1 MEFKKIAKETAK
13 TLRSYLTYQAVRL
26 ISQQLGE
33 TNPGQAIWLGEFSKV
48 HSIQDSDNYLE
59 AMMQEN
65 KEIVLRILTVRE
77 NLAEEVLEFLPEMVL
92 TQIKQSNG
100 EHRRS
105 LLERLTQ
112 VDLALTDPAQ
122 LIVEPDSSED
132 SE

>member
-1 MEFKKIAKETAK
+1 MK
-13 TLRSYLTYQAVRL
+13 
-26 ISQQLGE
+26 
-33 TNPGQAIWLGEFSKV
+33 
-48 HSIQDSDNYLE
+48 
-59 AMMQEN
+59 EN

-122 LIVEPDSSED
+122 PKIEPDSSED

>member
-1 MEFKKIAKETAK
+1 MEFKEIAHETAK

-33 TNPGQAIWLGEFSKV
+33 TNPGQAIWLGEFSKS
-48 HSIQDSDNYLE
+48 HSIQDSDTYLE

-105 LLERLTQ
+105 LLERLTK
-112 VDLALTDPAQ
+112 VDLTLTDPAQ
-122 LIVEPDSSED
+122 PKIEPDSSED

>member
-1 MEFKKIAKETAK
+1 MEFKKIAQETAN

-26 ISQQLGE
+26 ISQQLSE
-33 TNPGQAIWLGEFSKV
+33 TNPGQAIWLGNFSKS
-48 HSIQDSDNYLE
+48 HSIQDSDTYLE
-59 AMMQEN
+59 AMTAEN
-65 KEIVLRILTVRE
+65 KELVLRILTVRE

-92 TQIKQSNG
+92 SQIKQSNG

-112 VDLALTDPAQ
+112 VDISSTDSAQ
-122 LIVEPDSSED
+122 PQIEPETSEN

>member
-1 MEFKKIAKETAK
+1 MEFKKIAQETAK

-33 TNPGQAIWLGEFSKV
+33 TNPRQAIWLGEFSKS
-48 HSIQDSDNYLE
+48 HSIQDSDHYLE
-59 AMMQEN
+59 AMMAEN
-65 KEIVLRILTVRE
+65 KELVLRILAVRE

-112 VDLALTDPAQ
+112 VDISSTGSAQ
-122 LIVEPDSSED
+122 PQIEPDTSEN

>member
-1 MEFKKIAKETAK
+1 MEFKKIAQETAN

-33 TNPGQAIWLGEFSKV
+33 TNPGQAIWLGNFSKS
-48 HSIQDSDNYLE
+48 HSIQDSDTYLE
-59 AMMQEN
+59 AMTAEN
-65 KEIVLRILTVRE
+65 KELVLRILTVRE

-92 TQIKQSNG
+92 SQIKQSNG

-112 VDLALTDPAQ
+112 VDISSTDSAQ
-122 LIVEPDSSED
+122 PQIEPETSEN

>member
-1 MEFKKIAKETAK
+1 MEFKKIAQETAK

-33 TNPGQAIWLGEFSKV
+33 TNPGQAIWLGEFSKS

-77 NLAEEVLEFLPEMVL
+77 NLAEEVLEFIPEMVL

-105 LLERLTQ
+105 LLERLTK

-122 LIVEPDSSED
+122 PKVEPDSSED

>member
-1 MEFKKIAKETAK
+1 MEFKKIAQETAK

-33 TNPGQAIWLGEFSKV
+33 TNPGQAIWLSNFSKS
-48 HSIQDSDNYLE
+48 HSIQDSDTYLE
-59 AMMQEN
+59 AMMAEN
-65 KEIVLRILTVRE
+65 KELVLRILTVRE
-77 NLAEEVLEFLPEMVL
+77 SLAEEVLEFLPEMVL
-92 TQIKQSNG
+92 SQIKQSNG

-112 VDLALTDPAQ
+112 VDISSTDSAQ
-122 LIVEPDSSED
+122 PQIEPETSEN

>member
-1 MEFKKIAKETAK
+1 MEFKKIAQETAK

-33 TNPGQAIWLGEFSKV
+33 TNPGQAIWLGEFSKS

-122 LIVEPDSSED
+122 PKIEPDSSDD

>member
-1 MEFKKIAKETAK
+1 MEFKKIAQETAK
-13 TLRSYLTYQAVRL
+13 TLRSYLTYQAVRS

-33 TNPGQAIWLGEFSKV
+33 TNPGQAIWLGDFSKS
-48 HSIQDSDNYLE
+48 HSIQDSDTYLE
-59 AMMQEN
+59 AMMAEN
-65 KEIVLRILTVRE
+65 KELVLRILTVRE

-112 VDLALTDPAQ
+112 VDISSTDSAQ
-122 LIVEPDSSED
+122 PQIEPDTSEN